1 MNNLDR
7 TSTDKIATTLI
18 ESKAQFLAKGTGF
31 EEISKDMEL
40 YKHERMILDRRLKD
54 VLNELDTKANK
65 ADLSQMRLMFDSQMS
80 TEHE

>member
-1 MNNLDR
+1 
-7 TSTDKIATTLI
+7 
-18 ESKAQFLAKGTGF
+18 LAKGTGF

-65 ADLSQMRLMFDSQMS
+65 ADLS
-80 TEHE
+80 